1 MSLFKIVLFG
11 AAVLTSFACTVLLF
25 RGYRRRHIRLLMW
38 SGLCFG
44 GLTINNVVLFLDLVV
59 FPDIDLRLIRLVSA
73 LIGMLFLLYAFI
85 GDTDE
90 MGDPL

>member
-1 MSLFKIVLFG
+1 MSLLKIVLFG
-11 AAVLTSFACTVLLF
+11 AAVLTSFSCTVLLF

-38 SGLCFG
+38 SALCFG
-44 GLTINNVVLFLDLVV
+44 GLTINNVVLFLDLVI
-59 FPDIDLRLIRLVSA
+59 FPDIDLRPIRLISA
-73 LIGMLFLLYAFI
+73 LVGMLFLLYAFI